1 MTQATSTLAPACGIR
16 SMTGQGRAAGTTDI
30 GTVTVELRT
39 VNNRGFKC
47 SVRTPDSLS
56 GSEALIESVV
66 REYLHRGSVNLSI
79 NLEHQQGQTP
89 VQIND
94 TVLAGYIRHCKAA
107 LEQSGVGPDANVS
120 LDVAALLTL
129 PGVQTGARP
138 KGGDAE
144 KVFRQAR
151 LIVIA
156 ALENLIAMRQ
166 QEGAHMAETLLGDCD
181 TIGGHVRAIE
191 TLAPQAA
198 ESYRVRLQA
207 KVQRVL
213 AEHDAE
219 VNPVDLLREVQV
231 YADKADVS
239 EEITRLDSH
248 LKLFQAV
255 LRGESPDGDRESGR
269 DEPVGR
275 KLDFII
281 QEMFRETNTIGSK
294 SAHAEVSAIVVEIK
308 CAIERM
314 RELVQNLE

>member
-1 MTQATSTLAPACGIR
+1 
-16 SMTGQGRAAGTTDI
+16 
-30 GTVTVELRT
+30 
-39 VNNRGFKC
+39 
-47 SVRTPDSLS
+47 
-56 GSEALIESVV
+56 
-66 REYLHRGSVNLSI
+66 
-79 NLEHQQGQTP
+79 
-89 VQIND
+89 
-94 TVLAGYIRHCKAA
+94 
-107 LEQSGVGPDANVS
+107 
-120 LDVAALLTL
+120 
-129 PGVQTGARP
+129 
-138 KGGDAE
+138 
-144 KVFRQAR
+144 
-151 LIVIA
+151 
-156 ALENLIAMRQ
+156 
-166 QEGAHMAETLLGDCD
+166 MAETLLGDCE